1 MSDSDYIIFDFDGT
15 IADTLELALG
25 IYNRIAPEYN
35 FRPAGEAEREL
46 LRTKKPQELLKTYGI
61 SRLKLLTV
69 LLRIRK
75 ELSRHVSE
83 IKPVIGIEAAL
94 REIRNAGFRMGILTS
109 NSVDNVSKFLDI
121 NNLSDL
127 FDFIYSGRSLLGKE
141 KVIKRML
148 IHEQLPA
155 NRVVYVGD
163 ETRDIEASR
172 AAGIP
177 VIAVSWGLN
186 RREVLATTFPDQIA
200 DKPEELPDCV
210 RRFFMA
216 KQPRR
221 D

>member
-15 IADTLELALG
+15 IADTLELAIG

-35 FRPAGEAEREL
+35 YNLVGETEREL
-46 LRTKKPQELLKTYGI
+46 FRTRRPQELLRTYGI
-61 SRLKLLTV
+61 SRLKMLTL

-75 ELSRHVSE
+75 ELSNHISE
-83 IKPVIGIEAAL
+83 IKPVSGMEAAL
-94 REIRNAGFRMGILTS
+94 REIRNTGFRMGILTS

-121 NNLSDL
+121 NNLSEL
-127 FDFIYSGRSLLGKE
+127 FDFIYSGKSLLGKE

-155 NRVVYVGD
+155 DRVVYVGD

-172 AAGIP
+172 AARIP

-186 RREVLATTFPDQIA
+186 RRDLLASLSPHQIA

-210 RRFFMA
+210 RRIFRA
-216 KQPRR
+216 KQLT
-221 D
+221 